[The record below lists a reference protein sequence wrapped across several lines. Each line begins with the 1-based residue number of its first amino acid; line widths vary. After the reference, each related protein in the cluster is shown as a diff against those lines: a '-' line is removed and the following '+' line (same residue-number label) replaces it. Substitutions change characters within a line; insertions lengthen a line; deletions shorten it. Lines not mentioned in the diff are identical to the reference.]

1 MCVLCSEFS
10 CRVGNNHQIQRKKRE
25 DELAQQTFLFFT
37 FFRCIIPSLRPDIDA
52 INGQDDVYLEFVPI
66 LDIYYSCNAIK
77 FISFDP
83 LQPTIPCQTEM
94 SCHHFPNW
102 LAIYQWLSI
111 FHQSTRNL
119 ENASVVSIKTKY
131 QEMFPKRNR
140 SFKEFCHKEIVK
152 NRRNRK
158 IVLKLH
164 LTKKRAVYPEESQKG
179 RKALQRV

>member
-111 FHQSTRNL
+111 FHQSTGTKKMRTFR
-119 ENASVVSIKTKY
+119 VSI
-131 QEMFPKRNR
+131 QNIRICFL
-140 SFKEFCHKEIVK
+140 KEIGVSK
-152 NRRNRK
+152 TFAIEK
-158 IVLKLH
+158 
-164 LTKKRAVYPEESQKG
+164 S
-179 RKALQRV
+179 